1 MRKKATNM
9 GKKKI
14 AFYCGSLIKGGA
26 ERVFVNLAEYFYK
39 EGYDV
44 CMITQYKK
52 EDEYVISPAI
62 ERVLSDLTEEETGK
76 SRIRNFFCRFQK
88 LRRIL
93 KTVRPDIVL
102 TCTAKSNFMAMAA
115 STFLKTRVVVSIV
128 GDPKMEYYTKAMRLI
143 AKTYFRFADG
153 IVFQTKEARAFFPK
167 YIQKKSVILSNALN
181 PQFLRERYAGERKK
195 EIVAV
200 GRLDDNKNHEML
212 IRAFAQIADKFP
224 DYKLTVFGDGESRG
238 KLEALIAEE
247 GLSERVFLPGVTADV
262 AGDIERAALFV
273 LPSNTEG
280 MPNTLLEAMA
290 LGLTVISTDCPCGGP
305 RELITQGENGLLIPV
320 GDIKALSEAMDK
332 VLSNPADAE
341 KMGRNAWKLQ
351 EKLKPEVTNQSW
363 KNYFEGVL
371 ARRNS
376 MR

>member
-1 MRKKATNM
+1 M

-39 EGYDV
+39 EGYEV

-52 EDEYVISPAI
+52 EDEYAISPGI
-62 ERVLSDLTEEETGK
+62 ERVLSDLTEAETGK
-76 SRIRNFFCRFQK
+76 SRIRNFFRRFHK

-93 KTVRPDIVL
+93 KTAKPDLVL

-115 STFLKTRVVVSIV
+115 STFLKTKVVVSIV
-128 GDPKMEYYTKAMRLI
+128 ADPKMEYYTKAMRLI

-167 YIQKKSVILSNALN
+167 YIQKNATILSNSLN
-181 PQFLRERYAGERKK
+181 PQFIRDRYEGERKR

-212 IRAFAQIADKFP
+212 IRAFARIADRFP
-224 DYKLTVFGDGESRG
+224 AYKLTIFGDGECRG
-238 KLEALIAEE
+238 RLEALIAEE

-262 AGDIERAALFV
+262 AGNIEKAALFV
-273 LPSNTEG
+273 LTSNTEG

-290 LGLTVISTDCPCGGP
+290 LGLTVVSTDCPCGGP
-305 RELITQGENGLLIPV
+305 RELITSGENGLLIPV
-320 GDIKALSEAMDK
+320 GEVKALAEAMDK
-332 VLSNPADAE
+332 VLSNPAEAE
-341 KMGRNAWKLQ
+341 KMGRNAQKLQ

-363 KNYFEGVL
+363 KDYFEKVL
-371 ARRNS
+371 AQ
-376 MR
+376 

>member
-1 MRKKATNM
+1 MS
-9 GKKKI
+9 KKKI

-26 ERVFVNLAEYFYK
+26 ERVFVNLAEYFYR

-52 EDEYVISPAI
+52 ENEYAISPGI
-62 ERVLSDLTEEETGK
+62 ERVLSDLTEAETGK
-76 SRIRNFFCRFQK
+76 SRVRNFFHRFHK
-88 LRRIL
+88 LRRVL

-102 TCTAKSNFMAMAA
+102 TCTAKSNFMTMAA
-115 STFLKTRVVVSIV
+115 STFMKTKVVVSIV
-128 GDPKMEYYTKAMRLI
+128 ADPKMEYYTKAMRLI

-167 YIQKKSVILSNALN
+167 YIQKKSIILSNSLN
-181 PQFLRERYAGERKK
+181 PRFVRARYEGERKK

-224 DYKLTVFGDGESRG
+224 EHRLTIFGEGECRR
-238 KLEALIAEE
+238 KLEDLIAEE
-247 GLSERVFLPGVTADV
+247 GLSQRVFLPGVTADV
-262 AGDIERAALFV
+262 AGDIEKAALFV
-273 LPSNTEG
+273 LTSNTEG

-320 GDIKALSEAMDK
+320 GDTKALAGAMDC
-332 VLSNPADAE
+332 VLASPAEAE
-341 KMGRNAWKLQ
+341 KMGQNAWKLQ

-363 KNYFEGVL
+363 KNYFEEVL
-371 ARRNS
+371 AQ
-376 MR
+376 

>member
-1 MRKKATNM
+1 M

-52 EDEYVISPAI
+52 EDEYVISPSI

-76 SRIRNFFCRFQK
+76 SRIRNFLRRFYK

-93 KTVRPDIVL
+93 KSVKPDLVL

-115 STFLKTRVVVSIV
+115 STFLKTKVVVSIV
-128 GDPKMEYYTKAMRLI
+128 ADPKMEYYNGFMRLL

-153 IVFQTKEARAFFPK
+153 IVFQTNEARAFFPK
-167 YIQKKSVILSNALN
+167 YVQKKSIILSNSLN
-181 PQFLRERYAGERKK
+181 PQFVRERYEGERKK

-212 IRAFAQIADKFP
+212 IRAFAGIADTFP
-224 DYKLTVFGDGESRG
+224 EYNLTIFGDGERRER
-238 KLEALIAEE
+238 LEALITETGLAERA
-247 GLSERVFLPGVTADV
+247 LLAGVTADV
-262 AGDIERAALFV
+262 AGSIEKAALFV

-305 RELITQGENGLLIPV
+305 RELIIQGENGLLIPV
-320 GDIKALSEAMDK
+320 GDTKALAGAMER
-332 VLSNPADAE
+332 VLSNPQEAE
-341 KMGRNAWKLQ
+341 NMGRNAQKIQ
-351 EKLKPEVTNQSW
+351 ERLKPEVTNKSW
-363 KNYFEGVL
+363 KDYFEKVL
-371 ARRNS
+371 AQ
-376 MR
+376 

>member
-1 MRKKATNM
+1 MRKKAANM
-9 GKKKI
+9 DKKKI

-52 EDEYVISPAI
+52 EDEYVISPGI

-76 SRIRNFFCRFQK
+76 SRIRNFFHRFHK

-93 KTVRPDIVL
+93 KTVKPDLVL

-115 STFLKTRVVVSIV
+115 STFLKTKVVVSIV
-128 GDPKMEYYTKAMRLI
+128 GDPKMEYYTKVMCLI

-153 IVFQTKEARAFFPK
+153 IVFQTTEARAFFPK
-167 YIQKKSVILSNALN
+167 YIQKKSVILSNSLN
-181 PQFLRERYAGERKK
+181 PQFVRARYEGERKK

-200 GRLDDNKNHEML
+200 GRMDDNKNHEML
-212 IRAFAQIADKFP
+212 IRAFAQTADKFP
-224 DYKLTVFGDGESRG
+224 EYKLTIFGDGENRT
-238 KLEALIAEE
+238 KLEALIAKE

-273 LPSNTEG
+273 LTSNTEG

-305 RELITQGENGLLIPV
+305 RELITQGKNGLLIPV
-320 GDIKALSEAMDK
+320 GDIKALADAMDK
-332 VLSNPADAE
+332 VLSNPAEAE

-363 KNYFEGVL
+363 KNYFEEVL
-371 ARRNS
+371 AQ
-376 MR
+376 